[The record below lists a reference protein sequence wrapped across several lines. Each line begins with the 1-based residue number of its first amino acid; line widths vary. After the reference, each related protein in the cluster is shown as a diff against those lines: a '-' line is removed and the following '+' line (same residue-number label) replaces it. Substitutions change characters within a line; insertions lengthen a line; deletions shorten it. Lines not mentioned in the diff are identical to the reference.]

1 METPESVDTDESEV
15 DALRQEMHRRLGR
28 CLVRLQQYELVMK
41 AFAARHRVEGAAAA
55 FPEALAAREARFAD
69 KTLGQVVGEVVHSVF
84 EDLDLERVPD
94 TPADAPARLA
104 VGFSLALPD
113 DTQAAVKLSL
123 EALVKLR
130 NDLVHGFIERHDI
143 WTTTGLSSAI
153 DYLDTAY
160 TTIDERFIELRDWY
174 RQMAN
179 SQQALAEFV
188 ASDTGRE
195 LLFTSPL
202 VVHLGHAERDL
213 AVDGWT
219 LLDRAIALI
228 RSQEPGLTPRSE
240 GYSSWRQVLHES
252 TRFEIRREAG
262 PTGVRTT
269 WYRSNE

>member
-1 METPESVDTDESEV
+1 METPESVDTEEGEV
-15 DALRQEMHRRLGR
+15 DGLRQEMHRRLGR

-41 AFAARHRVEGAAAA
+41 AFAARHRVEGDAAA

-69 KTLGQVVGEVVHSVF
+69 KTLGQVVGEVVDTVF
-84 EDLDLERVPD
+84 EDSDLERVPN

-104 VGFSLALPD
+104 VGFSMSLPD
-113 DTQAAVKLSL
+113 DTQAAVKSSL

-160 TTIDERFIELRDWY
+160 TTIDERLIELREWY
-174 RQMAN
+174 RQMVN
-179 SQQALAEFV
+179 MQQAVAELV
-188 ASDTGRE
+188 ESDAGRE

-202 VVHLGHAERDL
+202 VVHLGQAERDL

-219 LLDRAIALI
+219 LLDKAIALI
-228 RSQEPGLTPRSE
+228 RSQQPGLTPRSE

-252 TRFEIRREAG
+252 TRFELRREAG

-269 WYRSNE
+269 SYRSKA